1 MLSVDVSFKGSPAD
15 KALAGQLF
23 NALSI
28 VGRFMAFDAA
38 IRVPI
43 ADAIEILGKMGVET
57 NEASIATAIKKNDA
71 VFSSEKDEDGKLI
84 LMTTRVGRAPQ
95 EAEPLQVHSFAER
108 FMKPLPK
115 VEKPQP
121 VIRERTPEP
130 IWTTLDTTSA
140 IEETV
145 QAAEVTLA
153 GVNGNGSEAP
163 TEEIVIEEIL
173 EVDPIPA
180 PRTVTVQPLEITKLD
195 AVDDIAVAQAIT
207 ERLTMDSRVAMF
219 GDQWM
224 LEDRVQRFGRND
236 LRRIR
241 EYIQEQ
247 EQPLTDDVIAQD
259 VLGGRPGTPEF
270 EQLRFAVNF
279 RLSREHREF
288 DFVGTSNQRFWSI
301 SSLAPLGT
309 SRRKPNEIGTD
320 YRHLVDES
328 GEGPAYRT
336 RQTVDRVLTFYE
348 LQLGLIPYDAEMVE
362 LLPAPLLPNQKSAV
376 LTFECPQSYTT
387 YLVELRYP
395 SPNRGGF
402 IVGLDDFY
410 NENLVSGA
418 TLSISATEN
427 DGHYIVK
434 YTPAPAES
442 AKLLELED
450 RRQRY
455 VFRAGTYACGVE
467 ADQLLTE
474 DRFPSLAQ
482 EKPMD
487 EKSRRKLDEV
497 IGVAFQRINRP
508 IEGDIGFSAS
518 FNELYAVANIERPI
532 TRAQLRSVLDTE
544 ESGAFSRDPEMD
556 DGYTYVPSG
565 S

>member
-1 MLSVDVSFKGSPAD
+1 MLSIDVTFKGSPAD

-28 VGRFMAFDAA
+28 VGRFMAYDAP
-38 IRVPI
+38 IRLPI
-43 ADAIEILGKMGVET
+43 ADAIELLGKMGVEAT
-57 NEASIATAIKKNDA
+57 DSAIATTIKKNDA
-71 VFSSEKDEDGKLI
+71 IFSSEKDEDGKLVV
-84 LMTTRVGRAPQ
+84 MTTRGGHAPRPVI
-95 EAEPLQVHSFAER
+95 ESTVHTYVER
-108 FMKPLPK
+108 FMTPLPK
-115 VEKPQP
+115 PEKPEP
-121 VIRERTPEP
+121 VARPVTPEP

-145 QAAEVTLA
+145 LAAEATLSA
-153 GVNGNGSEAP
+153 STIEVVEV
-163 TEEIVIEEIL
+163 EEVVIEEIL
-173 EVDPIPA
+173 EVEPIPA
-180 PRTVTVQPLEITKLD
+180 PRTVTIQPLRITKLD
-195 AVDDIAVAQAIT
+195 AVDDVAVATAIT
-207 ERLTMDSRVAMF
+207 ERLTLDSRVAMF

-259 VLGGRPGTPEF
+259 VMGGRPGTSEF

-288 DFVGTSNQRFWSI
+288 DFVGTSNQRFWSV

-320 YRHLVDES
+320 FRHLIDDS
-328 GEGPAYRT
+328 GELPAYRT
-336 RQTVDRVLTFYE
+336 RASVDRVLTFYE
-348 LQLGLIPYDAEMVE
+348 FQLGLIPYDSEIAQM
-362 LLPAPLLPNQKSAV
+362 LPAPLMPGQKSAV

-410 NENLVSGA
+410 NENLVPGA
-418 TLSISATEN
+418 LISINATEN

-434 YTPAPAES
+434 YVPASAEN

-455 VFRAGTYACGVE
+455 VFRAGTYACGVI

-474 DRFPSLAQ
+474 DRYPSLAQ

-487 EKSRRKLDEV
+487 EKSRRKIDEV
-497 IGVAFQRINRP
+497 IGLAFQRINHP
-508 IEGDIGFSAS
+508 LEGEIGFAAT
-518 FNELYAVANIERPI
+518 FGELFAIANIERPI
-532 TRAQLRSVLDTE
+532 TEAQMRTALDTE
-544 ESGAFSRDPEMD
+544 ESGAFSRDPD
-556 DGYTYVPSG
+556 IADGYTYVPSG
-565 S
+565 A